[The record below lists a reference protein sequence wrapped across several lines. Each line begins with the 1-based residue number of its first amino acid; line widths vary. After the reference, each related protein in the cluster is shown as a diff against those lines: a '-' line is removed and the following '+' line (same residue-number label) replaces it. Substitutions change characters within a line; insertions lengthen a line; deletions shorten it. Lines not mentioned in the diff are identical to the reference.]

1 MGTYPVFGQTE
12 RWIPRVRLLKHR
24 CSGRRSQEKRELLKE
39 AASEIRKAGQSCRGW
54 NVTRIGDFTQKKSLE
69 AMTPQTPLAD
79 PSKLIAPA

>member
-39 AASEIRKAGQSCRGW
+39 AASEIRKAGQSCRGLERHTNW
-54 NVTRIGDFTQKKSLE
+54 GLHPKKK
-69 AMTPQTPLAD
+69 AWRP
-79 PSKLIAPA
+79 

>member
-1 MGTYPVFGQTE
+1 MDRPKDGFPGFGYSNTDVVEDVVRRNESCSKRLPVRYE
-12 RWIPRVRLLKHR
+12 RLVKV
-24 CSGRRSQEKRELLKE
+24 
-39 AASEIRKAGQSCRGW
+39 AVGW